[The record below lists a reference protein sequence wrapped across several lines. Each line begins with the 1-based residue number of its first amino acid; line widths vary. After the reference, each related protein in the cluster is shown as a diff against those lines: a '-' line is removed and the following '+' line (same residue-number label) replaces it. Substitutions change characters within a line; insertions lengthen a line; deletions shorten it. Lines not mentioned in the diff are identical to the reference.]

1 MNCGHY
7 LTRRAVCYRDNMR
20 KAVQPPE
27 VGNVFDELR
36 EGPFGQE
43 RRLRWHV
50 DHVYTGPDG
59 WVYVRLVREED
70 GTRKTLSQE
79 VLLDRTRFR
88 PVG

>member
-1 MNCGHY
+1 MEQRHY
-7 LTRRAVCYRDNMR
+7 LTCQPVCYQNDMP
-20 KAVQPPE
+20 KAAHLPE

-43 RRLRWHV
+43 RRLRWYV

-59 WVYVRLVREED
+59 WVYVQLVREED

-79 VLLDRTRFR
+79 VLLDRKQFR
-88 PVG
+88 HVE